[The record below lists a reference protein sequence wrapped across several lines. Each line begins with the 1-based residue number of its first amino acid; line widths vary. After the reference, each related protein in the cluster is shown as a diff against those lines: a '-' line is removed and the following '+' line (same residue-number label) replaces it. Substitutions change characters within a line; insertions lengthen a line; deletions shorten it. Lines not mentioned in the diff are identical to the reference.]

1 MQCPKCG
8 RGNPGHAQTCTL
20 CGCDLTSPF
29 DPTKQK
35 TSKIAIVSLVLAVL
49 SIFTFL
55 LTALPAI
62 ILGCVALTKIRRSK
76 GRLKGEHLAIT
87 AIAVPIIAFP
97 VVLFVLH
104 SLWKLDAPP
113 IPNDYTIA
121 DLRSAP
127 EDCADSYELL
137 LSLSEEDQYRK
148 DAPAIGLSA
157 QDVDTIRQVPETI
170 RKNDYSDILKV
181 LDENADS
188 IIQAWNNGIKGRNV
202 IEELNEFAEIADL
215 TEPNLAAEL
224 DFLNNLRM
232 LCYLYQ
238 SYISLRTEQGQGNAV
253 LCELDEL
260 DSVFR
265 KLSVTTRSSITKLVC
280 IAGLANSI
288 ATANFIA
295 NNPQTSQESLE
306 LLAQHFQPLTH
317 EQTSFRNAA
326 INEYLMN
333 KNELKKLSNSV
344 GPMIK
349 FNSAC
354 RLLKNFS
361 DDRIHTDSK
370 SQQPKID
377 RLSVWPSLYPKLPAR
392 IDSDARVPWYYK
404 AYNPMGSM
412 FVAILLPAME
422 RIVQIRTK
430 VWIHDD
436 LLQIVLNKRLG
447 KEISLKARAYS
458 DEYLVDLEGR
468 NIFSPGPDG
477 KIDTND
483 DIKLPINP
491 EVLGWEN

>member
-8 RGNPGHAQTCTL
+8 TENPGHAQTCIL
-20 CGCDLTSPF
+20 CGCDLTSPL
-29 DPTKQK
+29 DLTKPK
-35 TSKIAIVSLVLAVL
+35 TSKIAVVSLVLAVL

-55 LTALPAI
+55 VTALPAI
-62 ILGCVALTKIRRSK
+62 VLGCVALTKIRRSK
-76 GRLKGEHLAIT
+76 GRLKGEHLAIA

-97 VVLFVLH
+97 VALAVLY

-113 IPNDYTIA
+113 IPNDYTVA

-137 LSLSEEDQYRK
+137 LSLSEEDQYRE

-170 RKNDYSDILKV
+170 RKGVYSDILKA
-181 LDENADS
+181 LDKNADS

-224 DFLNNLRM
+224 DFLKSLRM

-238 SYISLRTEQGQGNAV
+238 SYISLRTEQGQGNAA

-265 KLSVTTRSSITKLVC
+265 KLSVNARSSIMKLVC
-280 IAGLANSI
+280 IAGLANAI

-306 LLAQHFQPLTH
+306 LLAEHFQPLTH

-326 INEYLMN
+326 INEYLMD
-333 KNELKKLSNSV
+333 KNELKKLPKSV
-344 GPMIK
+344 GPTIK

-354 RLLKNFS
+354 RLLKNFY
-361 DDRIHTDSK
+361 DDWIHADSN

-377 RLSVWPSLYPKLPAR
+377 RLSVWPSFLPDIHAT
-392 IDSDARVPWYYK
+392 IDTDAKVPWYYFL
-404 AYNPMGSM
+404 YNPMGALTATIM
-412 FVAILLPAME
+412 VPAHE
-422 RIVQIRTK
+422 RMSAVQTRLRIR
-430 VWIHDD
+430 DD

-447 KEISLKARAYS
+447 REVSLKARAYS
-458 DEYLVDLEGR
+458 DEYIVDVEGKK
-468 NIFSPGPDG
+468 IFSPGPDG
-477 KIDTND
+477 EIDTRD

-491 EVLGWEN
+491 DVLGWTK